1 MDPFFSAGKLTTGGY
16 KHFPVREYLGFT
28 SEIDMDKLGVKL
40 EEFNRLVSSFDGQF
54 QPMLAGFFI
63 NFVSTYYRF
72 FLKKIGF

>member
-1 MDPFFSAGKLTTGGY
+1 MTIGSIFSAGKIPTGGY

-54 QPMLAGFFI
+54 SPTMLAGFFI
-63 NFVSTYYRF
+63 NFVATNTTEF
-72 FLKKIGF
+72 